1 MTSPVRM
8 YDAFSSAHARPTH
21 RPDHGRHPTMA
32 AHSAR
37 TTPSVGQ
44 PLMIARRS
52 QRPNPLRA
60 IGALGIALCIGA
72 LAMTSVGVHAQ
83 TGPRQTAQTEFE
95 EEVIP
100 QRYAANPE
108 VDAFINDI
116 VARDGFNRSELQKVF
131 SRVVFSQTAARLAA
145 PPATPGQK
153 NWTNYEKRFLDNTRI
168 NGGVRF
174 WNQNAAALSRAARE
188 YGVPEEII
196 VAIIGVET
204 IYGRNMG
211 NFRTI
216 DALTTLAFDYPP
228 ARNRSERMAL
238 FRKELENLLLYARER
253 SVDPFSIYGSYAGA
267 IGIPQFMPSSI
278 RNYAVDYSGDGK
290 INLTSD
296 VADAIGSVANFLKQ
310 HGWQP
315 GQPVVWNIAND
326 RGSQGLAEAGADGQ
340 PEPHWKL
347 SDFIKA
353 GMLMNEPRLDVGS
366 ALDTPVLIV
375 DLPTPGQ
382 ATQYRMGL
390 TNFYVL
396 TRYNRSFFY
405 AMSVYD
411 LADAIKAARAP

>member
-1 MTSPVRM
+1 MS
-8 YDAFSSAHARPTH
+8 AFAL
-21 RPDHGRHPTMA
+21 
-32 AHSAR
+32 
-37 TTPSVGQ
+37 TT
-44 PLMIARRS
+44 A
-52 QRPNPLRA
+52 
-60 IGALGIALCIGA
+60 GA
-72 LAMTSVGVHAQ
+72 HAQ
-83 TGPRQTAQTEFE
+83 TRTKQVAQTEFE
-95 EEVIP
+95 EEVVP
-100 QRYAANPE
+100 QRYAANPD

-116 VARDGFNRSELQKVF
+116 VARDGFDRSELQKVF

-145 PPATPGQK
+145 PPPTPGQK
-153 NWTNYEKRFLDNTRI
+153 NWTKYEKNFLDNTRI

-174 WNQNAAALSRAARE
+174 WNQNAAALARASKQ
-188 YGVPEEII
+188 YGVPEAII

-204 IYGRNMG
+204 IYGRHMG

-238 FRKELENLLLYARER
+238 FRNELENLLLYARER
-253 SVDPFSIYGSYAGA
+253 GVDPFSIYGSYAGA

-278 RNYAVDYSGDGK
+278 RNYAVDYTGDGK
-290 INLTSD
+290 INLTND

-310 HGWQP
+310 HGWQA
-315 GQPVVWNIAND
+315 GQPVVWNIAAD

-347 SDFIKA
+347 GDFIKA
-353 GMLMNEPRLDVGS
+353 GMLMNEPRLDVGAS
-366 ALDTPVLIV
+366 LDTPVLIV

-382 ATQYRMGL
+382 ATEYRMGL

-411 LADAIKAARAP
+411 LADAIRAARAP

>member
-1 MTSPVRM
+1 
-8 YDAFSSAHARPTH
+8 
-21 RPDHGRHPTMA
+21 MA
-32 AHSAR
+32 APGKDS
-37 TTPSVGQ
+37 TPSIRQ
-44 PLMIARRS
+44 RS
-52 QRPNPLRA
+52 HASRPLRPLRSLRNFTS
-60 IGALGIALCIGA
+60 LGIALCVGA
-72 LAMTSVGVHAQ
+72 LALTSVGAHAQ
-83 TGPRQTAQTEFE
+83 SRAKPAPQTEFE
-95 EEVIP
+95 EEVVP

-116 VARDGFNRSELQKVF
+116 VARDGFNRGELQKVF

-174 WNQNAAALSRAARE
+174 WNQNAAALSRAAKE

-253 SVDPFSIYGSYAGA
+253 GVDPFGIYGSYAGA

-310 HGWQP
+310 HGWQA
-315 GQPVVWNIAND
+315 GQPVAWNIAAD

-347 SDFIKA
+347 GDFIKA

>member
-1 MTSPVRM
+1 MQDSLAPAQSRLAQRPDNGRTS
-8 YDAFSSAHARPTH
+8 YDA
-21 RPDHGRHPTMA
+21 
-32 AHSAR
+32 
-37 TTPSVGQ
+37 Q
-44 PLMIARRS
+44 PLARSMR
-52 QRPNPLRA
+52 
-60 IGALGIALCIGA
+60 ALGTTLITTLSTTLGTTLGTALCVGVFAVTTLGA
-72 LAMTSVGVHAQ
+72 SSVHAQ
-83 TGPRQTAQTEFE
+83 TSRPKQVAQQSTEFE
-95 EEVIP
+95 EEVVP
-100 QRYAANPE
+100 QRYAANPD
-108 VDAFINDI
+108 VDAFINDV
-116 VARDGFNRSELQKVF
+116 VARDGFNRAELQKIF

-153 NWTNYEKRFLDNTRI
+153 NWINYEKRFLDNTRI

-174 WNQNAAALSRAARE
+174 WNQNADTLARAAKQ

-238 FRKELENLLLYARER
+238 FRNELENLLLYARER
-253 SVDPFSIYGSYAGA
+253 AVDPFSIYGSYAGA

-278 RNYAVDYSGDGK
+278 RNYAVDYTGDGK
-290 INLTSD
+290 INLTTD

-310 HGWQP
+310 HGWQS
-315 GQPVVWNIAND
+315 GQPIVWNIAND

-353 GMLMNEPRLDVGS
+353 GMLMNEPRLDVG
-366 ALDTPVLIV
+366 AKLDTPVLIV

-390 TNFYVL
+390 NNFYVL

>member
-1 MTSPVRM
+1 MS
-8 YDAFSSAHARPTH
+8 DAFPPAQTRPTH

-37 TTPSVGQ
+37 ATSSIGRPLTTG
-44 PLMIARRS
+44 RRS
-52 QRPNPLRA
+52 PHLNPLRA
-60 IGALGIALCIGA
+60 IGAFGIALCIGA
-72 LAMTSVGVHAQ
+72 LAVTSVGAHAQ
-83 TGPRQTAQTEFE
+83 TGARQAAQTEFE

-174 WNQNAAALSRAARE
+174 WNQNAAALARAARE

-253 SVDPFSIYGSYAGA
+253 GVDPFSIYGSYAGA

>member
-1 MTSPVRM
+1 M
-8 YDAFSSAHARPTH
+8 YDSLPLAHARH
-21 RPDHGRHPTMA
+21 ARPDTARPLSA
-32 AHSAR
+32 ASLRQFSRSSHVAR
-37 TTPSVGQ
+37 SFG
-44 PLMIARRS
+44 S
-52 QRPNPLRA
+52 
-60 IGALGIALCIGA
+60 LGLALCLSA
-72 LAMTSVGVHAQ
+72 SFAMTALTSVDAHAQ
-83 TGPRQTAQTEFE
+83 TQARPKAVAQSSQSSQTEFE
-95 EEVIP
+95 EEVVP

-108 VDAFINDI
+108 VDAFINDL
-116 VARDGFNRSELQKVF
+116 VARNGFNRGELQKIF
-131 SRVVFSQTAARLAA
+131 SRVVFSQTAARLVA

-153 NWTNYEKRFLDNTRI
+153 NWTKYEKNFLDSTRI

-196 VAIIGVET
+196 VSIIGVET

-290 INLTSD
+290 INLTTD

-310 HGWQP
+310 HGWQA
-315 GQPVVWNIAND
+315 GQPVVWNIASD

-347 SDFIKA
+347 GDFIKA
-353 GMLMNEPRLDVGS
+353 GMLMNEPKLDVGG

-405 AMSVYD
+405 AMAVYD

>member
-1 MTSPVRM
+1 MTLPVRM
-8 YDAFSSAHARPTH
+8 YDSLPTAHTRPTYRPDTDRLRAAALRKRAAPPFLSRLSRLAYTFGVVLCAGSFALTCAGAHAQ
-21 RPDHGRHPTMA
+21 
-32 AHSAR
+32 AR
-37 TTPSVGQ
+37 AKTV
-44 PLMIARRS
+44 
-52 QRPNPLRA
+52 
-60 IGALGIALCIGA
+60 
-72 LAMTSVGVHAQ
+72 AQ
-83 TGPRQTAQTEFE
+83 AEFE
-95 EEVIP
+95 EEVVP
-100 QRYAANPE
+100 QRYAANPD
-108 VDAFINDI
+108 VDAFINDV
-116 VARDGFNRSELQKVF
+116 VARDGFDRAELQRVF

-153 NWTNYEKRFLDNTRI
+153 NWARYERNFLDNTRI

-174 WNQNAAALSRAARE
+174 WNQNAAALSRAAKQ

-204 IYGRNMG
+204 IYGRHMG

-238 FRKELENLLLYARER
+238 FRNELENLLLYARER
-253 SVDPFSIYGSYAGA
+253 GVDPFSIYGSYAGA

-278 RNYAVDYSGDGK
+278 RNYAVDYTGDGK
-290 INLTSD
+290 INLTND
-296 VADAIGSVANFLKQ
+296 VADAIGSVANFLTL
-310 HGWQP
+310 HGWQAK
-315 GQPVVWNIAND
+315 QPIVWNIAGD

-347 SDFIKA
+347 GDFIKA
-353 GMLMNEPRLDVGS
+353 GMLMNEPRLDVGAS
-366 ALDTPVLIV
+366 LDTPVLIV

-405 AMSVYD
+405 AMTVYD

>member
-8 YDAFSSAHARPTH
+8 YDSLSPAHTRPPH
-21 RPDHGRHPTMA
+21 RPDTDRPRA
-32 AHSAR
+32 AALRKRADAPALSPLLRLAQAFGVLLCVGTFALTSA
-37 TTPSVGQ
+37 
-44 PLMIARRS
+44 
-52 QRPNPLRA
+52 
-60 IGALGIALCIGA
+60 
-72 LAMTSVGVHAQ
+72 GVHAQ
-83 TGPRQTAQTEFE
+83 TRAKPIAKAEFE
-95 EEVIP
+95 EEVVP

-108 VDAFINDI
+108 VDAFINDL
-116 VARDGFNRSELQKVF
+116 VARDGFDRGALQNVF

-153 NWTNYEKRFLDNTRI
+153 NWTRYERNFLDNTRI

-174 WNQNAAALSRAARE
+174 WNQNAAALARAAKQ

-204 IYGRNMG
+204 IYGRHMG

-238 FRKELENLLLYARER
+238 FRNELENLLLYARER
-253 SVDPFSIYGSYAGA
+253 GVDPFGIYGSYAGA

-278 RNYAVDYSGDGK
+278 RNYAVDYTGDGK
-290 INLTSD
+290 INLTND

-310 HGWQP
+310 HGWQAK
-315 GQPVVWNIAND
+315 QPVVWNIAGD

-347 SDFIKA
+347 GDFIKA
-353 GMLMNEPRLDVGS
+353 GMLMNEPRLDVGAS
-366 ALDTPVLIV
+366 LDTPVLIV

-382 ATQYRMGL
+382 ATEYRMGL

>member
-8 YDAFSSAHARPTH
+8 YDSLSPAHTRPPH
-21 RPDHGRHPTMA
+21 RPDTDRPRA
-32 AHSAR
+32 AALRKRADFPSLSPLSRLAHAFSVLLCVGTLALSSA
-37 TTPSVGQ
+37 
-44 PLMIARRS
+44 
-52 QRPNPLRA
+52 
-60 IGALGIALCIGA
+60 
-72 LAMTSVGVHAQ
+72 GVHAQ
-83 TGPRQTAQTEFE
+83 ARGKPVAKADFE
-95 EEVIP
+95 EEVVP

-108 VDAFINDI
+108 VDAFVNDL
-116 VARDGFNRSELQKVF
+116 VARDGFDRAELQKVF

-153 NWTNYEKRFLDNTRI
+153 NWARYERNFLDSTRI

-174 WNQNAAALSRAARE
+174 WNQNAAALARAAKQ

-238 FRKELENLLLYARER
+238 FRNELENLLLYARER
-253 SVDPFSIYGSYAGA
+253 GVDPFGIYGSYAGA

-278 RNYAVDYSGDGK
+278 RNYAVDYTGDGK
-290 INLTSD
+290 INLTND

-310 HGWQP
+310 HGWQAK
-315 GQPVVWNIAND
+315 QPIVWNIAGD

-347 SDFIKA
+347 GDFIKA
-353 GMLMNEPRLDVGS
+353 GMLMNEPRLDVGAS
-366 ALDTPVLIV
+366 LDTPVLIV
-375 DLPTPGQ
+375 DLPTPGH
-382 ATQYRMGL
+382 ATEYRMGL
-390 TNFYVL
+390 NNFYVL

>member
-8 YDAFSSAHARPTH
+8 YDLLPLALSRLTH
-21 RPDHGRHPTMA
+21 RPDTGRTSRYLPATLRKP
-32 AHSAR
+32 SD
-37 TTPSVGQ
+37 TTRLWRLS
-44 PLMIARRS
+44 
-52 QRPNPLRA
+52 RPVR
-60 IGALGIALCIGA
+60 ALGVALCVGA
-72 LAMTSVGVHAQ
+72 FALTATGTHAQ
-83 TGPRQTAQTEFE
+83 TRAKQVAQAEFE
-95 EEVIP
+95 EEVVP

-116 VARDGFNRSELQKVF
+116 VARDGFDRAELQRVF

-153 NWTNYEKRFLDNTRI
+153 NWIKYERNFLDNTRI

-174 WNQNAAALSRAARE
+174 WNQNAATLARAAKQ

-238 FRKELENLLLYARER
+238 FRNELENLLLYARER
-253 SVDPFSIYGSYAGA
+253 GVDPFSVYGSYAGA

-278 RNYAVDYSGDGK
+278 RNYAVDYTGDGK
-290 INLTSD
+290 INLTTD

-315 GQPVVWNIAND
+315 GQPVVWNIAAD

-347 SDFIKA
+347 GDFIKA
-353 GMLMNEPRLDVGS
+353 GMLMNEPRLDVGAS
-366 ALDTPVLIV
+366 RDTPVLIV

-390 TNFYVL
+390 NNFYVL

>member
-8 YDAFSSAHARPTH
+8 YDLLPLAFSRLTH
-21 RPDHGRHPTMA
+21 RPDTGRILPATFRNSSGTTRSSRLSRLSRPVRALGVALCLGVFATMA
-32 AHSAR
+32 
-37 TTPSVGQ
+37 T
-44 PLMIARRS
+44 
-52 QRPNPLRA
+52 
-60 IGALGIALCIGA
+60 GA
-72 LAMTSVGVHAQ
+72 HAQ
-83 TGPRQTAQTEFE
+83 TRQKQVAQTEFE
-95 EEVIP
+95 EEVVP

-116 VARDGFNRSELQKVF
+116 VARDGFDRAELQRVF

-153 NWTNYEKRFLDNTRI
+153 NWVKYERNFLDNTRI

-174 WNQNAAALSRAARE
+174 WNQNAATLSRAAKQ

-238 FRKELENLLLYARER
+238 FRNELENLLLYARER
-253 SVDPFSIYGSYAGA
+253 GVDPFSIYGSYAGA

-278 RNYAVDYSGDGK
+278 RNYAVDFSGDGK
-290 INLTSD
+290 INLTTD
-296 VADAIGSVANFLKQ
+296 VADAIGSVANFLRL
-310 HGWQP
+310 HGWQA
-315 GQPVVWNIAND
+315 GQPVVWNIAGD

-347 SDFIKA
+347 GDFIKA
-353 GMLMNEPRLDVGS
+353 GMLMNEPRLDVG
-366 ALDTPVLIV
+366 ALLDTPVLIV

-390 TNFYVL
+390 NNFYVL

>member
-1 MTSPVRM
+1 MTLSVRTHVSTQPARKRHAIRRLRTLGALLCLS
-8 YDAFSSAHARPTH
+8 AFAFASTSHAQSTKP
-21 RPDHGRHPTMA
+21 
-32 AHSAR
+32 R
-37 TTPSVGQ
+37 TTGN
-44 PLMIARRS
+44 AAAS
-52 QRPNPLRA
+52 Q
-60 IGALGIALCIGA
+60 
-72 LAMTSVGVHAQ
+72 V
-83 TGPRQTAQTEFE
+83 FE
-95 EEVIP
+95 EEVVP
-100 QRYAANPE
+100 QRYASNPD
-108 VDAFINDI
+108 VDAFINDL
-116 VARDGFNRSELQKVF
+116 VARDGFQLAELQKVF

-153 NWTNYEKRFLDNTRI
+153 NWTNYEKRFLDSYRI

-174 WNQNAAALSRAARE
+174 WNQNSATLARASQQ

-216 DALTTLAFDYPP
+216 DALTTLAFDYPA

-238 FRKELENLLLYARER
+238 FRTELENLLIYARDR
-253 SVDPFSIYGSYAGA
+253 GVDPFSIYGSYAGA

-290 INLTSD
+290 IDLTNNP
-296 VADAIGSVANFLKQ
+296 ADAIGSVANFLKQ
-310 HGWQP
+310 HGWQA
-315 GQPVVWNIAND
+315 GQPIMWNIASD
-326 RGSQGLAEAGADGQ
+326 RGSQGVAEAGADGQ

-347 SDFIKA
+347 GDFIKA
-353 GMLMNEPRLDVGS
+353 GLLMNEPKLDIGS
-366 ALDTPVLIV
+366 KLDTPVLIV

-382 ATQYRMGL
+382 AVQYRMGL
-390 TNFYVL
+390 NNFYVL

-405 AMSVYD
+405 ATSVYD